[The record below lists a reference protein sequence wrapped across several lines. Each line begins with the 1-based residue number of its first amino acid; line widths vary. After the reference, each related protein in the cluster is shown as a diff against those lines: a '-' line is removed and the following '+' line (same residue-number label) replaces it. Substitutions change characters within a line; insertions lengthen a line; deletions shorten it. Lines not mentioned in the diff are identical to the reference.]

1 MAKTMP
7 GDTAGVRCVLLVVPY
22 LGGGTTRHVREM
34 AAAWSAQGLRVLL
47 LETQGRLVE
56 LDLYET
62 GEAVRRLL
70 FPYDEAFLLEML
82 RESGVE
88 LVHYHHVY
96 TLYPPLLQLPA
107 ALGVPY
113 AVTLHDYYTICP
125 EIKLVTPDQRY
136 CGEPDA
142 AGCASCL
149 AAWRRERRRKGSHLW
164 MQPDTRRTKSS
175 RPSPVGAPSSQA
187 PAAASQEDV
196 LAMAE
201 SGDITAWRAYWE
213 KWLAGAGLLLVP
225 HADVQR
231 RLKRYFPTL
240 SIEVME
246 NPEVVPLPRWLMQ
259 REAEA
264 QTEERPAPNG
274 AHCPSM
280 VRQDDA
286 ATHADGQPAGLP
298 RVRRIGCIGGL
309 VLSKGGGRLL
319 ACAREAAQRE
329 LPLQFVLFGTL
340 GADVRAADPAPLPAN
355 LQVTG
360 PYEEAEVYGQIA
372 AAGID
377 FFWFPPFGPE
387 TYSYTL
393 SIPIR
398 LGLPVLGSDIGAI
411 GARIREH
418 GWGAVYP
425 WDLGTSAMLR
435 ELMRFRPADYA
446 PEQFYIANTAFP
458 SAAVLYRR
466 LWGQSLEAAQAGRAA
481 GTTQGETSLQAAQ
494 GQAPQAAAQKREAAT
509 QTADVWAVLPTQAWQ
524 AEAERRLWQ
533 ELPWHLTGAELR
545 MIFRCGVS
553 RRHLPQMAL
562 HTDRTWLLGWLIR
575 HGLSTIEKGVT
586 TCTNRLQHL
595 LPTTGG

>member
-1 MAKTMP
+1 MP

-47 LETQGRLVE
+47 LETQGRLME
-56 LDLYET
+56 LDLYEA
-62 GEAVRRLL
+62 GAAARRLL
-70 FPYDEAFLLEML
+70 FPYDEAFLLEL
-82 RESGVE
+82 LWESGVE

-187 PAAASQEDV
+187 SAAASQEDV

-201 SGDITAWRAYWE
+201 SGDITAWRAHWE
-213 KWLAGAGLLLVP
+213 AWLAGASLLLVP
-225 HADVQR
+225 HADVKR
-231 RLKRYFPTL
+231 RLARYFPSL
-240 SIEVME
+240 HIEVME
-246 NPEVVPLPRWLMQ
+246 NPEVVPLPAWLASRDAQ
-259 REAEA
+259 SAASLSGADKSGVLVADRPYRQTDVAEQA
-264 QTEERPAPNG
+264 LTTA
-274 AHCPSM
+274 
-280 VRQDDA
+280 
-286 ATHADGQPAGLP
+286 
-298 RVRRIGCIGGL
+298 VRRIGCIGGL

-340 GADVRAADPAPLPAN
+340 GADVRAADSAPLPAN

-360 PYEEAEVYGQIA
+360 PYVEAEVYGQIA

-377 FFWFPPFGPE
+377 FCWFPPFWPE

-425 WDLGTSAMLR
+425 WDLDTDAMLAQ
-435 ELMRFRPADYA
+435 LMAFRPADYP
-446 PEQFYIANTAFP
+446 PERFHITNTAFP
-458 SAAVLYRR
+458 PAMVLYRR
-466 LWGQSLEAAQAGRAA
+466 LWGQSL
-481 GTTQGETSLQAAQ
+481 AAQ
-494 GQAPQAAAQKREAAT
+494 GDEAMPKNTQEREAAPPA
-509 QTADVWAVLPTQAWQ
+509 ADVWAGLPVVAWQ
-524 AEAERRLWQ
+524 AEAKRRLWQ
-533 ELPWHLTGAELR
+533 DLPWHLTGPELR
-545 MIFRCGVS
+545 MLFRCGVS

-562 HTDRTWLLGWLIR
+562 HTDRTWLLGWLMR

-595 LPTTGG
+595 LPTTGGVNVNTNWSTLPVAA